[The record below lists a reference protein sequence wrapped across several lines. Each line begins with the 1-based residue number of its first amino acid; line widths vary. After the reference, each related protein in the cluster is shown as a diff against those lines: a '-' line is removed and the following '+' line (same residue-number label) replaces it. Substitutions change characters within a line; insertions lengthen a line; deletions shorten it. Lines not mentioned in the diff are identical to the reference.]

1 MNPTFN
7 YFSSMFEAAEPYIG
21 CNPNIEDVDYEE
33 LPEDS
38 NVEPS
43 EILIAEP

>member
-1 MNPTFN
+1 MNPTSD
-7 YFSSMFEAAEPYIG
+7 YFGYWFKLAEPYIG
-21 CNPNIEDVDYEE
+21 CNPNIEDVEYEE